1 MVFAAMAAAATVC
14 FVVLGKLP
22 APWNRGTQAQL
33 VLSAL
38 LTAALIYLLHQL
50 YSFPAAAVV
59 FLVFMLLFSFLIGK
73 QIQYAEEAAVEE
85 EQFLFL
91 TEEDLTEKSS
101 EPTVQELFG
110 REAPGERTNTH
121 RKQSSAEEN
130 EKQFPQTRSGDSVA
144 EQELMEEEEHFFQR
158 RAFMLEEEPQEESEE
173 ETTEAPLFAQ
183 NNTVDKEK
191 STSGEAEDRS
201 WSDKRAKLL
210 DELDEQPAD
219 NLEKQVEDR
228 R

>member
-1 MVFAAMAAAATVC
+1 MVFAAMAAAAVIC
-14 FVVLGKLP
+14 FIVLGKLP
-22 APWNRGTQAQL
+22 ASWNRGTQAQL

-85 EQFLFL
+85 EQFPFL
-91 TEEDLTEKSS
+91 REEDLVGKSL
-101 EPTVQELFG
+101 EPKAQEPFEREG
-110 REAPGERTNTH
+110 RRERTNTD
-121 RKQSSAEEN
+121 QATSAPEEN
-130 EKQFPQTRSGDSVA
+130 KQPFPEPGSVGSVT

-158 RAFMLEEEPQEESEE
+158 RAFMIEEEPQEESEE
-173 ETTEAPLFAQ
+173 ETTDTPLFVQ
-183 NNTVDKEK
+183 EDVSDKEV
-191 STSGEAEDRS
+191 STSNKVEDGS
-201 WSDKRAKLL
+201 WSDKRSRLL
-210 DELDEQPAD
+210 DELDEQTAD
-219 NLEKQVEDR
+219 NLEKRVEDR